1 MKRIVLTGGTGFVG
15 RAIAARAAARWPSAR
30 LVVPTRHLAAG
41 RHLQVL
47 PNVDLI
53 ACDVHDAQKIT
64 PLLEDADALVHCVAI
79 LHGGAAAFERVHVAL
94 PRTLATACQTTG
106 VRRVLHVSALAV
118 GVEAPSAYLRSKAAG
133 EAVWRASGLA
143 VVMLRPSVIFG
154 VEDRFTNLFAQ
165 LLRLF
170 PVMPLAGANA
180 QFQPV
185 WVGDVAEAVLTCL
198 DRPALLAGAVIECA
212 GPEVMTLKDIVK
224 RVGWMSACER
234 PVWPLPEALGRLQ
247 AAGMSLLPGDPLMS
261 LDNLLSMR
269 VPSIASGRQPGL
281 AALGIVPAALEI
293 LATHFNP
300 NRQ

>member
-15 RAIAARAAARWPSAR
+15 RAIAARAAARWPAAR

-53 ACDVHDAQKIT
+53 ACDVHDARTIT
-64 PLLEDADALVHCVAI
+64 ALLEGADALVHCVAI
-79 LHGGAAAFERVHVAL
+79 LHGGAAAFERAHVAL
-94 PRTLATACQTTG
+94 PRTLATACQAAG
-106 VRRVLHVSALAV
+106 VRRVLHLSALAV
-118 GVEAPSAYLRSKAAG
+118 GVDAPSAYLRSKAAG

-143 VVMLRPSVIFG
+143 AVVLRPSVIFG
-154 VEDRFTNLFAQ
+154 AEDRFTNLFAQ
-165 LLRLF
+165 LLRVF

-185 WVGDVAEAVLTCL
+185 WVGDVAEAVLNCL
-198 DRPALLAGAVIECA
+198 ARPELAGAVIDCA

-224 RVGWMSACER
+224 RVGRMNACER

-247 AAGMSLLPGDPLMS
+247 AAAMSLLPGEPLMS

-281 AALGIVPAALEI
+281 AALGIVPAPLEI

-300 NRQ
+300 RRP

>member
-53 ACDVHDAQKIT
+53 ACDVHDARTIT
-64 PLLEDADALVHCVAI
+64 ALLEDADALVHCVAI

-94 PRTLATACQTTG
+94 PRTLAAACQTAG
-106 VRRVLHVSALAV
+106 VSRVLHLSALAV
-118 GVEAPSAYLRSKAAG
+118 AADAPSEYLRSKAAG

-143 VVMLRPSVIFG
+143 AVMLRPSVIFG
-154 VEDRFTNLFAQ
+154 AEDRFTNLFAQ

-180 QFQPV
+180 RFQPV

-198 DRPALLAGAVIECA
+198 DRPAFASAAIECA
-212 GPEVMTLKDIVK
+212 GPEVLTLKDIVQ
-224 RVGWMSACER
+224 RVGRMSACER

-247 AAGMSLLPGDPLMS
+247 AAGMSLLPGEPLMS

-281 AALGIVPAALEI
+281 AALGIVPAPLEI

-300 NRQ
+300 RRP